1 MVVVV
6 TTAVV
11 VAATTSLLGCM
22 CAGMHSCPAGQVR
35 EQRSDRFFLGDE
47 GESDCLSLCYY
58 SR

>member
-47 GESDCLSLCYY
+47 GESDCLYCY
-58 SR
+58 S